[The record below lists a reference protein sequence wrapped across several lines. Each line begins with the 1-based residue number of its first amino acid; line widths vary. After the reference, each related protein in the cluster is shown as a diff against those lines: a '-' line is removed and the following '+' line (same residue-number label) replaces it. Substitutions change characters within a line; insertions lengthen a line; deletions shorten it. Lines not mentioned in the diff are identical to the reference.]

1 MKSVHNKLT
10 KDYNNLKADYHVAH
24 TNCLKEK
31 LECDRLK
38 TESAIMRAKLQSFE
52 EEERLRRKR
61 DRMEEER
68 LEEERRIKRRVRIK
82 AEEKEKIRMEKNI
95 E

>member
-38 TESAIMRAKLQSFE
+38 TESAMMRAKLQSF